1 MKNSHWVPQ
10 SYLRHFAADPDRR
23 EKIWRFGKTDGD
35 PECQPARKT
44 DQLPASNFDQG
55 RTVI

>member
-1 MKNSHWVPQ
+1 MKPMPTPDLAGEEILDCQ
-10 SYLRHFAADPDRR
+10 S
-23 EKIWRFGKTDGD
+23 
-35 PECQPARKT
+35 ARNT